1 MNDRAKPNPRLR
13 QALIVAVCVL
23 AVLLF
28 LYLLLRDRPGS
39 ANDYLD
45 DSAPYTFDS
54 SANRTFRTVDS
65 RLAVVS
71 SSGLQLLDDSGKTV
85 LHEIFTLAQP
95 GISVG
100 GERVCAYDIGGT
112 TLCVADFKG
121 NKTDITPS
129 GEIISADLSESGYL
143 AVCTEAAGYKGAVT
157 VYDAS
162 GKAVYVWYSGTGY
175 LVRAA
180 VSPDGKYLAALC
192 LQDTGSA
199 VHTFT
204 LTSADERG
212 STVCADELFADLFW
226 RGGRICCVSQSRLAF
241 FDDSAKLA
249 DEYSFGD
256 LYLYDYA
263 AEGDGFVT
271 LALSRYRSGSAAQLV
286 TVNSGGN
293 VLGEC
298 TPTGS
303 VTSLSV
309 NGKQVLVQYSDRL
322 TLYNQQLDVVKL
334 HREMNNLMVIYGLS
348 DMVYRGITLVKYYA
362 PNGSE
367 LSEILH
373 SCFCSSYAKADV
385 EVQQELG
392 IGRTSFYKLKKQ
404 ALEYMGFYFYE
415 IVMPQAK
422 NKRFKPS
429 LGMEEE

>member
-180 VSPDGKYLAALC
+180 VSPDGKYLAVLC
-192 LQDTGSA
+192 LQDTGRA

-204 LTSADERG
+204 LTS
-212 STVCADELFADLFW
+212 
-226 RGGRICCVSQSRLAF
+226 
-241 FDDSAKLA
+241 
-249 DEYSFGD
+249 
-256 LYLYDYA
+256 A

-322 TLYNQQLDVVKL
+322 TLYNQQLDEIKSV
-334 HREMNNLMVIYGLS
+334 EQNLLGVRRSVLLR
-348 DMVYRGITLVKYYA
+348 RGAALLVS
-362 PNGSE
+362 GSSAAV
-367 LSEILH
+367 LA
-373 SCFCSSYAKADV
+373 F
-385 EVQQELG
+385 
-392 IGRTSFYKLKKQ
+392 
-404 ALEYMGFYFYE
+404 
-415 IVMPQAK
+415 
-422 NKRFKPS
+422 
-429 LGMEEE
+429 

>member
-180 VSPDGKYLAALC
+180 VSPDGKYLAVLC

-212 STVCADELFADLFW
+212 
-226 RGGRICCVSQSRLAF
+226 GKICCVSQSRLAF

-322 TLYNQQLDVVKL
+322 TLYNQQLDEIKSV
-334 HREMNNLMVIYGLS
+334 EQNLLGVRRSVLLR
-348 DMVYRGITLVKYYA
+348 RGAALLVS
-362 PNGSE
+362 GSSAAV
-367 LSEILH
+367 LA
-373 SCFCSSYAKADV
+373 F
-385 EVQQELG
+385 
-392 IGRTSFYKLKKQ
+392 
-404 ALEYMGFYFYE
+404 
-415 IVMPQAK
+415 
-422 NKRFKPS
+422 
-429 LGMEEE
+429 

>member
-1 MNDRAKPNPRLR
+1 M
-13 QALIVAVCVL
+13 
-23 AVLLF
+23 
-28 LYLLLRDRPGS
+28 
-39 ANDYLD
+39 
-45 DSAPYTFDS
+45 
-54 SANRTFRTVDS
+54 
-65 RLAVVS
+65 
-71 SSGLQLLDDSGKTV
+71 
-85 LHEIFTLAQP
+85 
-95 GISVG
+95 
-100 GERVCAYDIGGT
+100 
-112 TLCVADFKG
+112 
-121 NKTDITPS
+121 
-129 GEIISADLSESGYL
+129 
-143 AVCTEAAGYKGAVT
+143 
-157 VYDAS
+157 YDAS

-212 STVCADELFADLFW
+212 GAVCADELFADLFW
-226 RGGRICCVSQSRLAF
+226 RGGRSCCVSQSRLAF

-322 TLYNQQLDVVKL
+322 TLYNQQLDEIKSV
-334 HREMNNLMVIYGLS
+334 EQNLLGVRRSVLLR
-348 DMVYRGITLVKYYA
+348 RGAALLVS
-362 PNGSE
+362 GSSAAV
-367 LSEILH
+367 LA
-373 SCFCSSYAKADV
+373 F
-385 EVQQELG
+385 
-392 IGRTSFYKLKKQ
+392 
-404 ALEYMGFYFYE
+404 
-415 IVMPQAK
+415 
-422 NKRFKPS
+422 
-429 LGMEEE
+429 

>member
-157 VYDAS
+157 VYDVS

-212 STVCADELFADLFW
+212 GAVCADELFADLFW
-226 RGGRICCVSQSRLAF
+226 RGGKICCVSQSRLAF

-303 VTSLSV
+303 VTNADAVAAYQEEAARKSDFERTELNKEKTGVVIEGVQAINPV

-322 TLYNQQLDVVKL
+322 TLYNQQLDEIKSV
-334 HREMNNLMVIYGLS
+334 EQNLLGVRRSVLLR
-348 DMVYRGITLVKYYA
+348 RGAALLVS
-362 PNGSE
+362 GSSAAV
-367 LSEILH
+367 LA
-373 SCFCSSYAKADV
+373 F
-385 EVQQELG
+385 
-392 IGRTSFYKLKKQ
+392 
-404 ALEYMGFYFYE
+404 
-415 IVMPQAK
+415 
-422 NKRFKPS
+422 
-429 LGMEEE
+429 

>member
-13 QALIVAVCVL
+13 QTLIVAVCVL

-45 DSAPYTFDS
+45 DSTPYTFDS

-71 SSGLQLLDDSGKTV
+71 SSGLQLLDDDGKTV

-212 STVCADELFADLFW
+212 SAVCADELFADLFW

-256 LYLYDYA
+256 HPCR
-263 AEGDGFVT
+263 
-271 LALSRYRSGSAAQLV
+271 AL
-286 TVNSGGN
+286 
-293 VLGEC
+293 
-298 TPTGS
+298 
-303 VTSLSV
+303 
-309 NGKQVLVQYSDRL
+309 
-322 TLYNQQLDVVKL
+322 
-334 HREMNNLMVIYGLS
+334 
-348 DMVYRGITLVKYYA
+348 
-362 PNGSE
+362 
-367 LSEILH
+367 
-373 SCFCSSYAKADV
+373 
-385 EVQQELG
+385 
-392 IGRTSFYKLKKQ
+392 
-404 ALEYMGFYFYE
+404 
-415 IVMPQAK
+415 
-422 NKRFKPS
+422 
-429 LGMEEE
+429 

>member
-45 DSAPYTFDS
+45 DSTPYTFDS

-129 GEIISADLSESGYL
+129 GEIISANLSESGYL

-162 GKAVYVWYSGTGY
+162 GKGRLR
-175 LVRAA
+175 LVFR
-180 VSPDGKYLAALC
+180 
-192 LQDTGSA
+192 
-199 VHTFT
+199 
-204 LTSADERG
+204 
-212 STVCADELFADLFW
+212 
-226 RGGRICCVSQSRLAF
+226 
-241 FDDSAKLA
+241 
-249 DEYSFGD
+249 
-256 LYLYDYA
+256 
-263 AEGDGFVT
+263 
-271 LALSRYRSGSAAQLV
+271 
-286 TVNSGGN
+286 
-293 VLGEC
+293 
-298 TPTGS
+298 
-303 VTSLSV
+303 
-309 NGKQVLVQYSDRL
+309 
-322 TLYNQQLDVVKL
+322 
-334 HREMNNLMVIYGLS
+334 YGLPRARRREPGREVS
-348 DMVYRGITLVKYYA
+348 CRTLPAGYRQRRAY
-362 PNGSE
+362 
-367 LSEILH
+367 LH
-373 SCFCSSYAKADV
+373 PH
-385 EVQQELG
+385 E
-392 IGRTSFYKLKKQ
+392 R
-404 ALEYMGFYFYE
+404 
-415 IVMPQAK
+415 
-422 NKRFKPS
+422 R
-429 LGMEEE
+429 

>member
-71 SSGLQLLDDSGKTV
+71 SSGLQLLDDDGKTV

-129 GEIISADLSESGYL
+129 GEIISANLSESGYL

-212 STVCADELFADLFW
+212 GAVCADELFADLFW

-271 LALSRYRSGSAAQLV
+271 LALSRYRSGSTLKLV
-286 TVNSGGN
+286 TVSSDGTEMASLDSSQE
-293 VLGEC
+293 VL
-298 TPTGS
+298 S
-303 VTSLSV
+303 MSAA
-309 NGKQVLVQYSDRL
+309 GKYIAVLYSDSLVLYTPQLQEYARL
-322 TLYNQQLDVVKL
+322 DGTEYARSVIMREDGTAVLIGSSSAWLY
-334 HREMNNLMVIYGLS
+334 I
-348 DMVYRGITLVKYYA
+348 
-362 PNGSE
+362 P
-367 LSEILH
+367 
-373 SCFCSSYAKADV
+373 
-385 EVQQELG
+385 
-392 IGRTSFYKLKKQ
+392 
-404 ALEYMGFYFYE
+404 
-415 IVMPQAK
+415 
-422 NKRFKPS
+422 
-429 LGMEEE
+429 